1 MNRDEPLGADP
12 LTKLR
17 ESDLH
22 ADPIVQFQR
31 WLEQATL
38 SGVCKPTAMTL
49 ATSSPGG
56 LPSARIVLLR
66 DADESGFTFFT
77 NYEGPKARDLE
88 ANPHAAL
95 LFYWA
100 ELERQIRI
108 EGTVSRL
115 SAAESD
121 AHYRGRTRESR
132 LGAWLS
138 PQSEVVPNEEV
149 LEHRWRGLERE
160 HSWENDTR
168 PPFWGGYRVEPRTI
182 EFWQARLSRLHD
194 RLRYRRVANTW
205 SIERM
210 MP

>member
-138 PQSEVVPNEEV
+138 PQSEVVPNEAV

-160 HSWENDTR
+160 HTWENDAR

>member
-1 MNRDEPLGADP
+1 MNRDETLAADP

-22 ADPIVQFQR
+22 ANPIVQFHH
-31 WLEQATL
+31 WFEQANL

-66 DADESGFTFFT
+66 DADESGFNFFPI
-77 NYEGPKARDLE
+77 YEGPKARDLE

-115 SAAESD
+115 SAAES
-121 AHYRGRTRESR
+121 GMPTI
-132 LGAWLS
+132 GA
-138 PQSEVVPNEEV
+138 
-149 LEHRWRGLERE
+149 EH
-160 HSWENDTR
+160 
-168 PPFWGGYRVEPRTI
+168 
-182 EFWQARLSRLHD
+182 A
-194 RLRYRRVANTW
+194 RVAWVRGCRRKARWYLMKKSWNTGGAGW
-205 SIERM
+205 SGSTRGKT
-210 MP
+210 MPGLRSGEVTGSSPGASSSGKPA